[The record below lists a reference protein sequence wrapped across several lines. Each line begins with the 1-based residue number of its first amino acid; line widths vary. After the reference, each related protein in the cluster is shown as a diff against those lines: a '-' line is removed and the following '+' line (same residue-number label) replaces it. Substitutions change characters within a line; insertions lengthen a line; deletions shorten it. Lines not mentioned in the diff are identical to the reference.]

1 VSSTPIVPSAGDVP
15 AANSGANI
23 SCPRC
28 LKILS
33 TGALVCDQCHTLV
46 HTEKLEQLSAGA
58 KLFEEQRHPAKARA
72 VWLQVLE
79 LLPQES
85 AQAQWVRNRTA
96 MLATRESASA
106 AHESQHKWAKRLGP
120 LAPLA
125 IALTKIKVLF
135 ALFQLKFLLTL
146 GAFVA
151 FYWAMFGAKFGMGFA
166 AMILIHEMGHYV
178 DMKRRGLPADMPV
191 FLPGLGAYVRWHA
204 LGVSDETRAAVSLAG
219 PLAGGLAAAVCAL
232 VWWKTGNDIWAALA
246 RAGAWLNVLN
256 LTPVWILDGGQAVT
270 VLNKVE
276 RIILMTVCLI
286 LWLLVDEK
294 IFFLVA
300 AGFAWRIFTR
310 DIPARPNP
318 STAAY
323 FAVVLIT
330 LGVILRFTP
339 YHAGNLP

>member
-1 VSSTPIVPSAGDVP
+1 MPSADDVP
-15 AANSGANI
+15 AAISGASI

-33 TGALVCDQCHTLV
+33 PGALVCDQCHTLV
-46 HTEKLEQLSAGA
+46 HTQKLEQLSAGA
-58 KLFEEQRHPAKARA
+58 KLLEEQGQPANARA
-72 VWLQVLE
+72 VWLQALA
-79 LLPQES
+79 LLPAES
-85 AQAQWVRNRTA
+85 AQAQWVRNRAA
-96 MLATRESASA
+96 MLATQQNKSA
-106 AHESQHKWAKRLGP
+106 ASESQHKWAKRLGP
-120 LAPLA
+120 LAPIA
-125 IALTKIKVLF
+125 IALTKLKVLF

-151 FYWAMFGAKFGMGFA
+151 FYWAMFGAKFGVGFA
-166 AMILIHEMGHYV
+166 AMILIHEMGHYFDV
-178 DMKRRGLPADMPV
+178 KRRGLPADMPV

-219 PLAGGLAAAVCAL
+219 PLAGALAAAVCAL

-276 RIILMTVCLI
+276 RIILMTACLI
-286 LWLLVDEK
+286 LWLLMDEK
-294 IFFLVA
+294 IFFLA
-300 AGFAWRIFTR
+300 AGGFGWRIFTK
-310 DIPARPNP
+310 DISAQPSP
-318 STAAY
+318 STTAY
-323 FAVVLIT
+323 FAAVLIM

-339 YHAGNLP
+339 YHAGSLP